1 MSTTPCPPRDEL
13 REFAVHAA
21 GSADTKARRLIQ
33 WLKGALKPG
42 GQWSDRRVILFT
54 EYRATQ
60 KWLHDLLAAEEL
72 GGPDRLR
79 TIYGGMALEDRER
92 VKAAFQ
98 ADPADSPVRI
108 LLATDAASEG
118 INLQNH
124 CWQLIHYEIPWN
136 PNRMEQR
143 NGRVDRHGQKHS
155 EVHVYHFVGAGF
167 DETKPGQAPGDL
179 EGDLEFLLRAALK
192 VETIREDLGKVGPV
206 IASQVEEAML
216 GRRRTLDT
224 ARAERESEPVRA
236 MLKFERRLREQLEKL
251 AQQLRDTE
259 RELRLSPA
267 NI

>member
-1 MSTTPCPPRDEL
+1 M
-13 REFAVHAA
+13 
-21 GSADTKARRLIQ
+21 
-33 WLKGALKPG
+33 
-42 GQWSDRRVILFT
+42 ILFT

-143 NGRVDRHGQKHS
+143 NGRVDRHGQKHP

-167 DETKPGQAPGDL
+167 NETKPGQAPQ
-179 EGDLEFLLRAALK
+179 
-192 VETIREDLGKVGPV
+192 T
-206 IASQVEEAML
+206 
-216 GRRRTLDT
+216 
-224 ARAERESEPVRA
+224 
-236 MLKFERRLREQLEKL
+236 RRL
-251 AQQLRDTE
+251 DG
-259 RELRLSPA
+259 
-267 NI
+267 